1 MKYRILLAG
10 NNQPVL
16 DDFFYAMSNDFE
28 CQTTSWRFED
38 IECHLKYFTPN
49 IFVYGLREDFKD
61 NLAKIIEARGNLEK
75 KKIPFAIIGTKEDCD
90 NFIKAAVNI
99 ADLVLAKPLTA
110 AMIEEKIAEYL
121 LEKQRR
127 EAEERRREKR
137 RQRLAEIGYS
147 EEEKKRIEQELR
159 QKAIE
164 AEKNRR
170 KHIIVVDDDPRMLKL
185 IKEHLHEDY
194 DIATAINGKLAL
206 KFLEKKRTDLIF
218 LDYEMPDMNGPQ
230 VLEKIRENQELSDIP
245 VVFLTGISEREKIEK
260 VLSMKPQGYVLKPID
275 REKLITTIKNVLG

>member
-1 MKYRILLAG
+1 MPLINIEIYSFEGGNGMKYRILLAG
-10 NNQPVL
+10 NNQIVL

-38 IECHLKYFTPN
+38 IECHLKYFTPD
-49 IFVYGLREDFKD
+49 IFIYGLREDFKD
-61 NLAKIIEARGNLEK
+61 NIAKIMEARGNLQK
-75 KKIPFAIIGTKEDCD
+75 KKIPFVVIGSKEDCD
-90 NFIKAAVNI
+90 NFVKVTINL
-99 ADLVLAKPLTA
+99 ADLILAKPLTA
-110 AMIEEKIAEYL
+110 AMIEERIVAFL
-121 LEKQRR
+121 TEKQRR
-127 EAEERRREKR
+127 EAEE
-137 RQRLAEIGYS
+137 
-147 EEEKKRIEQELR
+147 KKRMELERR

>member
-38 IECHLKYFTPN
+38 IECHLKYFTPD

-90 NFIKAAVNI
+90 NFVKAAVNI

-110 AMIEEKIAEYL
+110 AMIEEKIAAYL
-121 LEKQRR
+121 LEKQRWEEELKR
-127 EAEERRREKR
+127 QQEQERRER
-137 RQRLAEIGYS
+137 
-147 EEEKKRIEQELR
+147 
-159 QKAIE
+159 AIE

-194 DIATAINGKLAL
+194 DVATAINGKLAL

-218 LDYEMPDMNGPQ
+218 LDYEMPDMNGAQ
-230 VLEKIRENQELSDIP
+230 VLEKIRENQELADIP
-245 VVFLTGISEREKIEK
+245 VVFLTGISEREKITK

-275 REKLITTIKNVLG
+275 REKLFATIKSVLG

>member
-10 NNQPVL
+10 NNQIVL

-38 IECHLKYFTPN
+38 IECHLKYFTPD
-49 IFVYGLREDFKD
+49 IFIYGLREDFKD
-61 NLAKIIEARGNLEK
+61 NIAKIMEARGNLEK
-75 KKIPFAIIGTKEDCD
+75 KKIPFVVIGSKEDCD
-90 NFIKAAVNI
+90 NFVKVAINL
-99 ADLVLAKPLTA
+99 ADLILAKPLTA
-110 AMIEEKIAEYL
+110 AMIEERIIAFL
-121 LEKQRR
+121 IEKQRR
-127 EAEERRREKR
+127 EAEEKERM
-137 RQRLAEIGYS
+137 
-147 EEEKKRIEQELR
+147 EQEQR

-206 KFLEKKRTDLIF
+206 KFLEKKKTDLIF

-230 VLEKIRENQELSDIP
+230 VLEKIRENPELFDIP

-275 REKLITTIKNVLG
+275 REKLMNTIKNVLK

>member
-127 EAEERRREKR
+127 EAEE
-137 RQRLAEIGYS
+137 
-147 EEEKKRIEQELR
+147 KKRIEQELR

-206 KFLEKKRTDLIF
+206 KFLEKKRTDFIF
-218 LDYEMPDMNGPQ
+218 LDY
-230 VLEKIRENQELSDIP
+230 
-245 VVFLTGISEREKIEK
+245 
-260 VLSMKPQGYVLKPID
+260 
-275 REKLITTIKNVLG
+275 